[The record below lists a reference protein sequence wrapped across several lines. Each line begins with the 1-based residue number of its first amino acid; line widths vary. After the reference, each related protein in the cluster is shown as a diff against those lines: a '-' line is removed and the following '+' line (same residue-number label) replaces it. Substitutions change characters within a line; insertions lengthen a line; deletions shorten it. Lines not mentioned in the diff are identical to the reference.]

1 MSLKLDLD
9 LEGKSGVSIQV
20 VALFDPKRGRT
31 FVGESGSTES
41 VIV

>member
-1 MSLKLDLD
+1 MSSKLDLD

-20 VALFDPKRGRT
+20 AALFDPKRGRT
-31 FVGESGSTES
+31 FVGESGSTEG